1 MENTDEHWKLKLRYG
16 KLHTPFKH
24 VTLLAEGIVGKLRDG
39 YVCPPG
45 DAFMGMKAWALS
57 DEQAADMIKTIGN
70 QIGFEV
76 TGDIQIYDTEPSEPP
91 RENPYGYDINFTPF
105 NEE

>member
-1 MENTDEHWKLKLRYG
+1 MENTNKDWKLKLRYG
-16 KLHTPFKH
+16 KLQTPFKH
-24 VTLLAEGIVGKLRDG
+24 VTILAEGVVRELRDG

-57 DEQAADMIKTIGN
+57 DEQAADMIKTIGS

-76 TGDIQIYDTEPSEPP
+76 TGEIQIYYSEPLEP
-91 RENPYGYDINFTPF
+91 PQENPYGYDINFHSF
-105 NEE
+105 AE